1 MILLLVGI
9 LLIVVVNKK
18 NRKMK
23 YVELSKEEML
33 DIQGGGIFEKFGAW
47 CKKVYCG
54 IKASGVPDSDT
65 TIGGPGTN
73 YVS

>member
-1 MILLLVGI
+1 
-9 LLIVVVNKK
+9 
-18 NRKMK
+18 MK

-47 CKKVYCG
+47 CKKVYCA
-54 IKASGVPDSDT
+54 IKASGVPDNDPT
-65 TIGGPGTN
+65 LGGPATN